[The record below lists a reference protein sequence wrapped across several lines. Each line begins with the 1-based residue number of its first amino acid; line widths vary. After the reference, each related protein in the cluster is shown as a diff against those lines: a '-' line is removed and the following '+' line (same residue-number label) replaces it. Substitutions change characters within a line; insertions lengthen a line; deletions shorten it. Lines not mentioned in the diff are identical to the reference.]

1 MASRDELY
9 AKFGITAEAAQLFET
24 ELGTLLLC
32 LQAQREGWHEAPNG
46 TAARAFLDQIDRKTL
61 GRLLADV
68 KSHVRFE
75 DGAEEFFTS
84 ALNARNRLTH
94 GFFERQNFRIQT
106 DDGRDK
112 MVADLEELHT
122 ELFAAWQVA
131 SALSKAV
138 ADELRKPAQT
148 HDQKA

>member
-1 MASRDELY
+1 MATRDDLY

-32 LQAQREGWHEAPNG
+32 LQAQRERWHEMPDG
-46 TAARAFLDQIDRKTL
+46 AAAAFLDQIDRKTL

-68 KSHVRFE
+68 KLHVRFE
-75 DGAEEFFTS
+75 DGAEEFFAS
-84 ALNARNRLTH
+84 ALEARNRLIH
-94 GFFERQNFRIQT
+94 GFFERHNFKIQT

-112 MVADLEELHT
+112 MVADLEELHI

-131 SALSKAV
+131 SALSTTV
-138 ADELRKPAQT
+138 SDEFRKNAQGL
-148 HDQKA
+148 QG